1 MAPDVL
7 QTTIGIRLNTYS
19 MNSEF
24 GVFSEYSLSSFI
36 FWTGNIAVTAPPPPE
51 HMLIQQLLSSLQ
63 ALPETQASLTES
75 PNAEAA
81 AGLAGATIDL
91 RIAGKSVLVLAEARK
106 SLYPRDI
113 RQILWR
119 LTAMPPGQHGA
130 VLHLLAA
137 DLLSPGAKAL
147 LREHGIGY
155 FDSGGSLFLP
165 APGAYVFID
174 RPTPKAS
181 VKPAQSLYTGR
192 RAQVLHTLL
201 SDTGLPDW
209 FGVNHIAEHA
219 QVAASTASNVL
230 TMLEKLDW
238 LASRGSGPGKERQLR
253 EPAAL
258 LDAWAEQVSAQRA
271 PALSRY
277 FVPGLKAD
285 DLINKLAE
293 VFDAHQ
299 VIYALSYE
307 AAAQRYAPF
316 LSTISQVRVRVLPG
330 DGATSALAQLGAR
343 TVTEGANLVIISAA
357 STGELRYRQNLGGI
371 WLASPVQVYLDLLHG
386 EGRASEMAA
395 HLRQE
400 RMGY

>member
-1 MAPDVL
+1 M
-7 QTTIGIRLNTYS
+7 
-19 MNSEF
+19 
-24 GVFSEYSLSSFI
+24 
-36 FWTGNIAVTAPPPPE
+36 TAPTPPE
-51 HMLIQQLLSSLQ
+51 HTLIQQLLSSLQ

-119 LTAMPPGQHGA
+119 LTAMPPGQQGA
-130 VLHLLAA
+130 VRHLLAA

-174 RPTPKAS
+174 RPTPKGS

-201 SDTGLPDW
+201 SDTRLPDW
-209 FGVNHIAEHA
+209 FGVNQIAEHA

-238 LASRGSGPGKERQLR
+238 LVSRGSGPGKERQLR

-258 LDAWAEQVSAQRA
+258 LDAWAERVSAQRA

-285 DLINKLAE
+285 ALTDKLAE

-299 VIYALSYE
+299 VIYAVSYE

-330 DGATSALAQLGAR
+330 DGAASALAQLGAR
-343 TVTEGANLVIISAA
+343 KVTEGANLVIISAT
-357 STGELRYRQNLGGI
+357 SMGELQYRQNLGGI
-371 WLASPVQVYLDLLHG
+371 WLASPVQVYLDLSHG